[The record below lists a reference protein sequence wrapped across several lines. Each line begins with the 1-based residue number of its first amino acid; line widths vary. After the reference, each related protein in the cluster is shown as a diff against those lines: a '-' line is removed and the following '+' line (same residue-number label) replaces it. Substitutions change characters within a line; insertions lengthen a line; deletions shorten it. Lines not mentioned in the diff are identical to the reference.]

1 MKKLILFIAAAFI
14 AAVALT
20 GCAPSTES
28 SGWLKGTTWKA
39 DLAGVQYRENGRMGL
54 SEDYQTLEDGY
65 ITIHFT
71 TNGYKLQIDSK
82 YMKAI
87 VWAKLFP
94 DYDFPSLYFPIS
106 WEEENKQPVNI
117 IYNVGT
123 LSDDFKTI
131 HFESFRDKGHDW
143 GDYISFTEFKDL
155 VFRRK

>member
-28 SGWLKGTTWKA
+28 SDWLKGTTWKA
-39 DLAGVQYRENGRMGL
+39 DLAGIQYRFNGPKGFF
-54 SEDYQTLEDGY
+54 DYQTLEEGS

-82 YMKAI
+82 PLEDLMVTKM
-87 VWAKLFP
+87 FP
-94 DYDFPSLYFPIS
+94 DYDFPTLYFPIS
-106 WEEENKQPVNI
+106 WKEENKQPVDI
-117 IYNVGT
+117 IYNAGT
-123 LSDDFKTI
+123 MSEDFKTI

-143 GDYISFTEFKDL
+143 GDYVSYNEFKDL
-155 VFRRK
+155 VFTRE